1 MTIEASNFTC
11 RGRCGRGWTALLLP
25 LLWLL
30 QLSMSTT
37 LDDELAATV
46 GLAAA
51 FVAVGEKSPPM
62 ELSTTATSS
71 SAKETRAAFVGTRLL
86 LLLLLQFSP
95 LTDP

>member
-11 RGRCGRGWTALLLP
+11 RGRCGRWWTALLLP
-25 LLWLL
+25 LLCLL

-37 LDDELAATV
+37 LDDEVAATV

-62 ELSTTATSS
+62 ELSTTTSS

-86 LLLLLQFSP
+86 LLLLLQFS